1 MHLEMQA
8 PCQSKQNCCVVEEA
22 ERSLLSQDACRV
34 VALDFVVHR
43 SAGMLSE
50 SAVGPRKRFGPRAI
64 SRGTP
69 GFLLATLEV
78 PRNALRP
85 VVVLVVVV
93 IQVRVLVEE
102 QEQLA
107 V

>member
-1 MHLEMQA
+1 M
-8 PCQSKQNCCVVEEA
+8 
-22 ERSLLSQDACRV
+22 
-34 VALDFVVHR
+34 DFVVHR
-43 SAGMLSE
+43 SAGTLSE

-78 PRNALRP
+78 PSNALRP

-93 IQVRVLVEE
+93 IQVRVLVVVVVSEVALEE